1 MKNLIRIPLTL
12 AVLLTSAC
20 GSIGAQE
27 FYRGEM
33 FVTGQRFS
41 LEDNRLN
48 VDLSVDFEGLKM
60 PADESLTLTPVLKS
74 GENEQ
79 ELPAVLINGAEKEK
93 VYRRERALTTRK
105 GDGKGDGKNK
115 PSPIPAVVIR
125 NDAAM
130 ARSFRYRVAVPYED
144 WMKDAVLL
152 IRSRE
157 CACHGKQGD
166 LYEDRIADGLRLPRA
181 RTSVWE
187 EGTDS
192 RYLAWVNFI
201 EPAADKDTLHTVKGS
216 IPYFTQQEKVHG
228 EKEQDGK
235 QLGELSRK
243 KQNFEIYYRLRDA
256 LRSVR
261 QQAGTRLMA
270 VKVTGYGAPAGNLKK
285 NETQALERS
294 LDLKTYLRE
303 NRLVG
308 SAPLEVA
315 WVSEDWDSITSLV
328 KQSDMMLREATLDL
342 IGNVDVG
349 KGRERMLMNLAD
361 GKPYKYLRE
370 KVFPEVMRVEYEIA
384 YTRTT
389 LDAAE
394 SLRMF
399 RMGGQRALSLSE
411 FFAVAGSY
419 PAGSTEYNDILDL
432 AARLFPDSPEAN
444 INAAAVALTKGETK
458 KARRYLEPFATLP
471 VAYNNMGI
479 LCLQEGN
486 RDKAEVYLTM
496 AAAAGVE
503 QASKALR
510 ELRR

>member
-12 AVLLTSAC
+12 AILLTSAC
-20 GSIGAQE
+20 GSIRGQE
-27 FYRGEM
+27 FYRGEL

-48 VDLSVDFEGLKM
+48 VALSVDFEGLKM
-60 PADESLTLTPVLKS
+60 PADESLTLTPVLKN
-74 GENEQ
+74 GEREQ

-105 GDGKGDGKNK
+105 GDGKNNGKHK
-115 PSPIPAVVIR
+115 PSHIPAVVIR

-152 IRSRE
+152 IRSQE

-166 LYEDRIADGLRLPRA
+166 VYEDKIADRMRLPRA

-192 RYLAWVNFI
+192 RYLSWVNFI
-201 EPAADKDTLHTVKGS
+201 EPTADKDTLHTLKGS
-216 IPYFTQQEKVHG
+216 IPYFPQE
-228 EKEQDGK
+228 EKAQDGK
-235 QLGELSRK
+235 QLGELPRE

-256 LRSVR
+256 LHSVR
-261 QQAGTRLMA
+261 RQVGTRLMA
-270 VKVTGYGAPAGNLKK
+270 VKVTGYGAPAGNLRK

-294 LDLKTYLRE
+294 LNLKTYLRE
-303 NRLVG
+303 NRLAG
-308 SAPLEVA
+308 STPLEVV
-315 WVSEDWDSITSLV
+315 WVPEDWDSITSLV

-370 KVFPEVMRVEYEIA
+370 KIFPEVMRVEYEIA
-384 YTRTT
+384 YTRTP
-389 LDAAE
+389 LDATE
-394 SLRMF
+394 SLRLL
-399 RMGGQRALSLSE
+399 RTGGQRALSLSE

-419 PAGSTEYNDILDL
+419 PAGSTEYNDMLDL

-444 INAAAVALTKGETK
+444 INAAAVALTKGETA
-458 KARRYLEPFATLP
+458 KARNYLEPFSTLP
-471 VAYNNMGI
+471 IAYNNMGI

-496 AAAAGVE
+496 AAAAGVK
-503 QASKALR
+503 QARKALR
-510 ELRR
+510 EMKQ